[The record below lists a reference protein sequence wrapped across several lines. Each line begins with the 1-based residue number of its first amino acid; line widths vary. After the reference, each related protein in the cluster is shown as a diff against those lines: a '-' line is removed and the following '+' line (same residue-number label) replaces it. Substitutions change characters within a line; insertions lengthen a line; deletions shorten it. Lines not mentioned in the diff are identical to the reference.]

1 MVFKRWMLQGAG
13 RSRVASLVIV
23 LGLASTASACSSK
36 GDDNV
41 KKVADPVCG
50 LVDLNLV
57 KKVAGDAELSVR
69 VDEVD
74 DPSVAGE
81 KAYTCEVRNEDTHTT
96 FLQILVAPEADPK
109 AKEAELADEAKSLT
123 YGKEGLTTYNNDLGV
138 GYGAT
143 FEGGMWQ
150 SGAQVSVVRG
160 SRSYDVVVYHWKDAT
175 PDERRKLAED
185 MVGNIET
192 NLASGGKADSS
203 APLKPTV
210 RRGSDVDVSVTAA
223 DLSRRLG

>member
-13 RSRVASLVIV
+13 RSRVVSLAIIV
-23 LGLASTASACSSK
+23 GLASTASACSSD
-36 GDDNV
+36 GDDDV

-57 KKVAGDAELSVR
+57 KKVAGDAEISAR

-81 KAYTCEVRNEDTHTT
+81 KAYTCEVRNEETHTT

-109 AKEAELADEAKSLT
+109 AKEAELADAAKSLT
-123 YGKEGLTTYNNDLGV
+123 YGKEGLTTYDDDLGV

-150 SGAQVSVVRG
+150 NGAQVSVVRG
-160 SRSYDVVVYHWKDAT
+160 SRSYDVVVHHWKDAT
-175 PDERRKLAED
+175 PDERRKLVED

-192 NLASGGKADSS
+192 NLAAAGGADSS

-210 RRGSDVDVSVTAA
+210 GRGTGVDVTVAAA